1 LDNERILSSNVLS
14 VPGDHGTSLGL
25 SKSLSCVDLFTL
37 DEEQLSTDRRE
48 LLDKRDPII
57 EERTTKE
64 TVPICAL
71 RSQVLDSTNSV
82 GLHSTLLPIDPEKR
96 LLLEYIGSEDCMN
109 PQLFY
114 KLSEKL
120 VIAGDL
126 EEALKMLDEH
136 VLNAFPSANKT
147 LRSFERL

>member
-1 LDNERILSSNVLS
+1 
-14 VPGDHGTSLGL
+14 
-25 SKSLSCVDLFTL
+25 
-37 DEEQLSTDRRE
+37 
-48 LLDKRDPII
+48 
-57 EERTTKE
+57 
-64 TVPICAL
+64 L

-136 VLNAFPSANKT
+136 VLSAFPSANKT
-147 LRSFERL
+147 PPIGLGHLKDSSSVDRRENFTDFLLQLLIKKAFNALEFDRKINK